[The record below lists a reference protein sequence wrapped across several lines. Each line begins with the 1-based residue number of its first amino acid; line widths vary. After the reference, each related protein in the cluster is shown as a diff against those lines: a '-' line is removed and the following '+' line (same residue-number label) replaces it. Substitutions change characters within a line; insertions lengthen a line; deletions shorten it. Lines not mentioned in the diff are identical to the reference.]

1 MVYDIRYL
9 SAILKLG
16 IYPLQDIQTNEGLK
30 NDRINVNVVMNMNL
44 SNFSGKNNFAKM
56 FVHIIC
62 LFYICTTHMRARD
75 A

>member
-9 SAILKLG
+9 SAIIKLG
-16 IYPLQDIQTNEGLK
+16 IYLLQDIQTKTLK
-30 NDRINVNVVMNMNL
+30 NDMINVNVFVNMNL
-44 SNFSGKNNFAKM
+44 SDFSGKNNFAKM

>member
-9 SAILKLG
+9 SAIIKLG
-16 IYPLQDIQTNEGLK
+16 IYLLQDIQTKTVK
-30 NDRINVNVVMNMNL
+30 NDTINVNVFVNMNL
-44 SNFSGKNNFAKM
+44 SDFSGKNNFAKM